1 MWRNKVIQKRI
12 RRRAE
17 VVLRRMKT
25 NFVYFVETMVGHKLN
40 ESTKTLML
48 NLSKVDFDRL
58 RNEMYGRR

>member
-1 MWRNKVIQKRI
+1 
-12 RRRAE
+12 
-17 VVLRRMKT
+17 MKT